1 MSENSTFKTKYLKD
15 YKKPDYLIN
24 STNLTFEI
32 SPNLTKVTSILEI
45 EDTLL
50 SQNNKMSN
58 YFDLKSIEKILKRHC
73 KGIDNRK
80 PLWAIYMLYKNFEK
94 LSKP

>member
-45 EDTLL
+45 ERADYADKNAPLVLNGELL
-50 SQNNKMSN
+50 KLISV
-58 YFDLKSIEKILKRHC
+58 KINDQKL
-73 KGIDNRK
+73 DK
-80 PLWAIYMLYKNFEK
+80 PQSY
-94 LSKP
+94 